1 MEKLRLSKH
10 WCLTLLMGTLLMS
23 GCNLG
28 VSQQSKVTPTILATQ
43 NVPENPTPTPTNEP
57 SLYDGESFPA
67 DVNPLTGQKVA
78 DASLLDRRPMAIKI
92 SNDPRPM
99 RPQWGLSLADLVY
112 EYYTEWGKTRFIG
125 LFYGED
131 AEQVGPIRSARFFD
145 ENIVRMYKAA
155 LAYVGADDRVLKQF
169 LKSDFTKRLVSE
181 WPAGCPPIC
190 RIDTKMWNHAVT
202 NTRRFS
208 NFISRN
214 GIGNDKQ
221 DLRGMAFASQTPAGG
236 NDAFVISLRYSPYT
250 YSQWIYDFIKQ
261 DYIRLQDFQDDD
273 KGQGETYEVM
283 NDRLTGEVVS
293 VQNVVVIYVPYT
305 YVVKKEDVE
314 VVDMDLSE
322 SGKAQLYRDGKMY
335 DVHWQRKNKETLLTL
350 IDDYGNPFPFKPG
363 KTWFEVIGVTSQ
375 AVHEAAG
382 IYRYNFSIP

>member
-1 MEKLRLSKH
+1 MAILLATGCRVSGSNQIKATA
-10 WCLTLLMGTLLMS
+10 TLL
-23 GCNLG
+23 
-28 VSQQSKVTPTILATQ
+28 VTQ
-43 NVPENPTPTPTNEP
+43 NISAMPTSTPADEP
-57 SLYDGESFPA
+57 ILYDGESFPN
-67 DVNPLTGQKVA
+67 DVNPLTGQKVT
-78 DASLLDRRPMAIKI
+78 DISVLERRPMAIKV

-99 RPQWGLSLADLVY
+99 RPQWGLSRADIVY
-112 EYYTEWGKTRFIG
+112 EYYTEWGKTRFVG

-145 ENIVRMYKAA
+145 ENIVRMYKAV

-169 LKSDFTKRLVSE
+169 FKSDFSKRLVSE

-202 NTRRFS
+202 DTRRFS

-214 GIGNDKQ
+214 GIGNDRQ
-221 DLRGMAFASQTPAGG
+221 DLRGMFFSSQPPEGG

-250 YSQWIYDFIKQ
+250 YSQWIYDFIQ
-261 DYIRLQDFQDDD
+261 RDYIRLQDFQDDD
-273 KGQGETYEVM
+273 QGQGETYEVM

-293 VQNVVVIYVPYT
+293 VENVVVIYVPYS

-314 VVDMDLSE
+314 VVDMDLSK
-322 SGKAQLYRDGKMY
+322 SGKAHFYRDGKMF
-335 DVHWQRKNKETLLTL
+335 DVRWQRKNKETLLTL
-350 IDDYGNPFPFKPG
+350 VDDSGNPFPFKPG

-382 IYRYNFSIP
+382 VYRYTFSIP